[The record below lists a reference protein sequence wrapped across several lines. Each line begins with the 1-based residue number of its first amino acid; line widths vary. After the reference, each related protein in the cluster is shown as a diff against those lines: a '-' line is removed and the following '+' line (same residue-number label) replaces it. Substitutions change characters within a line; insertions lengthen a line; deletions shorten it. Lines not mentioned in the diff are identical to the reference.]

1 MCVCVWC
8 NPRPRA
14 LITCCARDII
24 LLLSHTHYT
33 RILAHCFPQ
42 CAADNE
48 LPSVYTI
55 RENLCIFGNRSQARV
70 LLYTTGACSNDMC
83 CVSHNNDVDIALY
96 GIAAAQRPS
105 CICIVNVPAL
115 LFRLL
120 AKYGVGYL
128 PQWKTERARV
138 YCQFIIVDREME
150 NVRAISIFGIH
161 VPRVRGDRCWW

>member
-1 MCVCVWC
+1 MCVCGAIRARAHWLHAVPGILYC
-8 NPRPRA
+8 YYHILIIRASSRIVFPNVRPTTSCHQFTQSA
-14 LITCCARDII
+14 KTYAF
-24 LLLSHTHYT
+24 S
-33 RILAHCFPQ
+33 
-42 CAADNE
+42 E
-48 LPSVYTI
+48 
-55 RENLCIFGNRSQARV
+55 NRSQARV

-138 YCQFIIVDREME
+138 YCQFIIGDREME